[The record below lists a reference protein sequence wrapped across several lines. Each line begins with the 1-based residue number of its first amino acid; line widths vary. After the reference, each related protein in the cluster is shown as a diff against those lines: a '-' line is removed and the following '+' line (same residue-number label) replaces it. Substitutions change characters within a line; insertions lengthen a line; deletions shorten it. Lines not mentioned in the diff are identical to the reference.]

1 MDMAS
6 LGQVFLILML
16 FSITLGNCATSI
28 SKVHNVFSNLHGNI
42 IGFNVFSMLWAGA
55 SRRKHLPHFLVKRT

>member
-1 MDMAS
+1 
-6 LGQVFLILML
+6 
-16 FSITLGNCATSI
+16 
-28 SKVHNVFSNLHGNI
+28 VHNVFSNLHGNI